1 MLNELNP
8 FIDDLYFEEIFHFS
22 KYELL
27 YFSQIYISI
36 IDDLVNNFSNKR
48 F

>member
-1 MLNELNP
+1 MIFGCMLSELNP

-27 YFSQIYISI
+27 YCSQIQVSI
-36 IDDLVNNFSNKR
+36 IDDLVNNF
-48 F
+48 